1 MEESMA
7 DMKTFRLLVNTP
19 DRVFYNDDVTMVEL
33 STTEGEIGVY
43 AEHIPLTSVLVP
55 CVMNIHVDGDVK
67 KAAVHGGIVEIL
79 QDKVTVLA
87 EIAEWPEEIDVN
99 RANEARTRAERRL
112 SSNDPQIDVVRAEAA
127 LKRSLARLGAVR

>member
-1 MEESMA
+1 MA

-99 RANEARTRAERRL
+99 RANEAKIRAERRL
-112 SSNDPQIDVVRAEAA
+112 SSNDPHIDVVRAEAA
-127 LKRSLARLGAVR
+127 LKRSLARLGAAR

>member
-1 MEESMA
+1 MA

-33 STTEGEIGVY
+33 SITEGEIGVY

-99 RANEARTRAERRL
+99 RANEAKTRAERRL

-127 LKRSLARLGAVR
+127 LKRSLARLGAAR

>member
-99 RANEARTRAERRL
+99 RANEAKTRAERRL

>member
-1 MEESMA
+1 MA

-99 RANEARTRAERRL
+99 RANEAKTRAERRL
-112 SSNDPQIDVVRAEAA
+112 SSYDPHIDVVRAEAA

>member
-1 MEESMA
+1 MA
-7 DMKTFRLLVNTP
+7 VMKTFWLLVNTP

>member
-1 MEESMA
+1 MA

-55 CVMNIHVDGDVK
+55 CVMNIHVDRDVK

>member
-1 MEESMA
+1 MA

-79 QDKVTVLA
+79 

-99 RANEARTRAERRL
+99 RANEAKTRAERRL
-112 SSNDPQIDVVRAEAA
+112 SSNDPHIDVVRAEAA
-127 LKRSLARLGAVR
+127 LKRSLARLGAAR

>member
-1 MEESMA
+1 MA

-67 KAAVHGGIVEIL
+67 KAAVHGGI
-79 QDKVTVLA
+79 
-87 EIAEWPEEIDVN
+87 DVN
-99 RANEARTRAERRL
+99 RANEAKTRAERRL
-112 SSNDPQIDVVRAEAA
+112 SSNDPHIDVVRAEAA
-127 LKRSLARLGAVR
+127 LKRSLARLGAAR

>member
-127 LKRSLARLGAVR
+127 LKRSLGAVR

>member
-1 MEESMA
+1 M
-7 DMKTFRLLVNTP
+7 
-19 DRVFYNDDVTMVEL
+19 
-33 STTEGEIGVY
+33 
-43 AEHIPLTSVLVP
+43 
-55 CVMNIHVDGDVK
+55 
-67 KAAVHGGIVEIL
+67 
-79 QDKVTVLA
+79 LA

>member
-1 MEESMA
+1 MA
-7 DMKTFRLLVNTP
+7 DKFKLNIISPEKKFLEGDCEFLEFV
-19 DRVFYNDDVTMVEL
+19 
-33 STTEGEIGVY
+33 STEGELGIY
-43 AEHIPLTSVLVP
+43 AKHIPLTTILEP
-55 CVMNIHVDGDVK
+55 CVMRIHNDGEIK
-67 KAAVHGGIVEIL
+67 KAAILGGFVEIL
-79 QDKVTVLA
+79 QEKVTVLA